1 MMVFVKIEMATS
13 RDLVAY
19 NLLPM
24 MKKELDWTEEAENY
38 VDALM

>member
-24 MKKELDWTEEAENY
+24 KKELNWKEEAENY